1 LRVLVKVSLTVVF
14 ATTFCYGAENEAP
27 AAPLPT
33 PTPVP
38 ARSIVVRTESPDA
51 IFDYKTNNSVV
62 ARMVNDVVM
71 SVTGEGSVAAAWAS
85 LVKPSDIV
93 GIKVSANGAPL
104 FSTRPAV
111 VQAIV
116 NGLREAGVSADNIVV
131 WDREEELLKRAGF
144 HSRVGDYRVLWSEGN
159 YDPQVAL
166 SSPVSGQ
173 LIYGDLFFVGKNLPN
188 LKEELK
194 VEADNKKRGL
204 PANISNESH
213 VSKVLTKVVTKVINV
228 PVLAD
233 NIYCGLSG
241 AMFNMTVQNVD
252 NWRRLVQPPDE
263 GESIPEMYSD
273 PRISQKIVLTIMDG
287 LVALYAGAPFG
298 DANYAIHFGTI
309 YASKDPV
316 AIDAVASKQ
325 LDIWRVDAKMDP
337 VSKTAKYVETAAS
350 MELGNAEP
358 GRIEIRDVR

>member
-173 LIYGDLFFVGKNLPN
+173 LIYGDLFFVGKNVPN

-194 VEADNKKRGL
+194 PEADNKKRGL

-316 AIDAVASKQ
+316 AIDAIASKQ
-325 LDIWRVDAKMDP
+325 LDKWRVDAKMDP

-350 MELGNAEP
+350 MQLGNAEL

>member
-1 LRVLVKVSLTVVF
+1 VSLFVKVSLTIVF
-14 ATTFCYGAENEAP
+14 ATTFCWGAENQAP
-27 AAPLPT
+27 AAAAPT

-51 IFDYKTNNSVV
+51 IYDYKTNNSVV
-62 ARMVNDVVM
+62 YRLVNEAVTAA
-71 SVTGEGSVAAAWAS
+71 TGEGSVAAAWAS
-85 LVKPSDIV
+85 LVKPNDIV

-116 NGLREAGVSADNIVV
+116 NGLREAGVPADNIVV
-131 WDREEELLKRAGF
+131 WDRDQELLKRAGF
-144 HSRVGDYRVLWSEGN
+144 RSRAGDYRVLWSEGN
-159 YDPQVAL
+159 YDPQVAI

-173 LIYGDLFFVGKNLPN
+173 LIFGDMFFVGKNLPN
-188 LKEELK
+188 PKDELK
-194 VEADNKKRGL
+194 LNDERKKGL
-204 PANISNESH
+204 PINISNESH

-241 AMFNMTVQNVD
+241 ALFNMTVQNVD
-252 NWRRLVQPPDE
+252 NWRRLIQPPDS
-263 GESIPEMYSD
+263 GNPSIPELYSD
-273 PRISQKIVLTIMDG
+273 PRISDKIVITIMDG

-298 DANYAIHFGTI
+298 DANYAIQFGTI

-316 AIDAVASKQ
+316 AIDAVACRE
-325 LDIWRVDAKMDP
+325 LDKWRVEAKMYP
-337 VSKTAKYVETAAS
+337 VSKTATYVETAGA
-350 MELGNAEP
+350 MQLGNAEL

>member
-1 LRVLVKVSLTVVF
+1 
-14 ATTFCYGAENEAP
+14 
-27 AAPLPT
+27 
-33 PTPVP
+33 
-38 ARSIVVRTESPDA
+38 
-51 IFDYKTNNSVV
+51 
-62 ARMVNDVVM
+62 MVNDVVM
-71 SVTGEGSVAAAWAS
+71 AVTGEGSVAAAWAS

-131 WDREEELLKRAGF
+131 WDREEELLKRGGF

-194 VEADNKKRGL
+194 LEADNRKRGL

-263 GESIPEMYSD
+263 GESIPELYSD
-273 PRISQKIVLTIMDG
+273 PRISQNIVLTIMDG
-287 LVALYAGAPFG
+287 LVAAYAGAPFG

-325 LDIWRVDAKMDP
+325 LDKWRVDAKMDP
-337 VSKTAKYVETAAS
+337 VSKTAKYVETAAA
-350 MELGNAEP
+350 MQLGNADLS
-358 GRIEIRDVR
+358 RIEIRDVR